1 MKITYSQ
8 SVADAA
14 VLSTK
19 ITQKSGV
26 FSVAFTTA
34 AGVHHSAIYT
44 LYDSAGTPTTVVLS
58 GNGTYFS
65 ITKTTESKIN
75 VYWETDQVK
84 IENQTGETLA
94 VKVEGE
100 FYSN

>member
-1 MKITYSQ
+1 MKITYAQ

-34 AGVHHSAIYT
+34 AGVHHSAIFT

-58 GNGTYFS
+58 GNATHFS
-65 ITKTTESKIN
+65 ITKTTDTKVN

-84 IENQTGETLA
+84 VENQFGETIA
-94 VKVEGE
+94 IKVEGE